1 MLEQTGALRF
11 TAGWNFPTAQVSV
24 KLGKRFSQ
32 EGDAEGQLGTTGMT
46 PGPTLLEH
54 PAPPADRT
62 LPSLGRLMALAL
74 RVQALRTLSM
84 CFPPHYVAPG
94 FSFTE

>member
-1 MLEQTGALRF
+1 MSSFHAGANRCF
-11 TAGWNFPTAQVSV
+11 KVHGRMNFPTAQVSV

-54 PAPPADRT
+54 PAPPADELYLVWANSWL
-62 LPSLGRLMALAL
+62 LPCRYKPFGL
-74 RVQALRTLSM
+74 
-84 CFPPHYVAPG
+84 
-94 FSFTE
+94 